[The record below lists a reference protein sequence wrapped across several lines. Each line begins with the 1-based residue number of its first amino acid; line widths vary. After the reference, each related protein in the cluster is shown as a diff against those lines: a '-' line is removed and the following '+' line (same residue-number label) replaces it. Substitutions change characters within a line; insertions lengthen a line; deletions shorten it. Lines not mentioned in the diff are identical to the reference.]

1 MRDDQRKASAP
12 EKGASPPTAV
22 RVLDLGRFLAG
33 VPGSADDLAASLRD
47 AATSVGF
54 FYVANHGV
62 SPELSASA
70 FEAAERFHSLPL
82 ERKLEVKIEY
92 DNQGYMP
99 MRGSTHRT
107 SDGLRLSDKPNVN
120 EAFFARREF
129 GPDHPKRDQDFHKE
143 NRWPRGLPGFREA
156 VVAYFEALQGLA
168 KRMLPLYARALDL
181 PPTYFDEMFSDPV
194 STLRLTHYPALSA
207 TADEYSIAPHFDS
220 SFMTIL
226 AQNKVPGLQILDY
239 QTDQW
244 MDVGVIEGTF
254 IVNIGEVL
262 RRFTNGLF
270 LATPHRAYNVSG
282 RDRYAIPYFMHP
294 NAEVVVEPL
303 PSSLVQRSAVD
314 YPIQATDEYLKWFA
328 SKNYAH
334 AAGKAQQA

>member
-1 MRDDQRKASAP
+1 M
-12 EKGASPPTAV
+12 AV
-22 RVLDLGRFLAG
+22 PLLDLERFLAG
-33 VPGSADDLAASLRD
+33 VPGSADELAASLRA
-47 AATSVGF
+47 AATNVGF

-62 SPELSASA
+62 PAELVASA
-70 FEAAERFHSLPL
+70 FAAAERFHALPL
-82 ERKLEVKIEY
+82 ERKLEVKVET

-99 MRGSTHRT
+99 MGGSKHRT

-120 EAFFARREF
+120 EAFFLRREF
-129 GPDHPKRDQDFHKE
+129 GPDHPKFGQDFHKE
-143 NRWPRGLPGFREA
+143 NRWPQELPGFRET
-156 VVAYFEALQGLA
+156 VVEYFEALQGLA
-168 KRMLPLYARALDL
+168 RRMLPLYARALEL
-181 PPTYFDEMFSDPV
+181 PPAYFDELFTDPV

-207 TADEYSIAPHFDS
+207 AADEYSIAPHFDS

-244 MDVGVIEGTF
+244 LDVGVIEGTF

-262 RRFTNGLF
+262 RRFSNGLF

-282 RDRYAIPYFMHP
+282 GDRYAIPYFMHP
-294 NAEVVVEPL
+294 NDDVVVEPL
-303 PSSLVQRSAVD
+303 PSSLVQRDPVD
-314 YPIQATDEYLKWFA
+314 YPIQTTSEYLKWFA

-334 AAGKAQQA
+334 AAGKERQT